1 MDPII
6 ALEKLRRGVS
16 DGILS
21 SAEKST
27 VSIAGGG
34 KETTID
40 RRRFVRGW
48 VEINILGKGRI
59 PLWV

>member
-40 RRRFVRGW
+40 RRFVRRW